1 MFAIIYGGMKEMDEF
16 QQFAEE
22 FEDEE
27 FMDDLEEYE
36 EESEDEEDPGLE
48 ISDLTEEEM
57 IPLILWMN

>member
-1 MFAIIYGGMKEMDEF
+1 MTYTIQYEQMFAIIYGGMKEMDEF

-27 FMDDLEEYE
+27 
-36 EESEDEEDPGLE
+36 SEDEEDTGLE

-57 IPLILWMN
+57 IPLFLWMN

>member
-1 MFAIIYGGMKEMDEF
+1 MDEF

-36 EESEDEEDPGLE
+36 EESEDEEDTGLE
-48 ISDLTEEEM
+48 ISDFTEEEM

>member
-1 MFAIIYGGMKEMDEF
+1 MTYTIQYEQMFSIIYGGMKEMDEF

-27 FMDDLEEYE
+27 
-36 EESEDEEDPGLE
+36 SEDEEDTGLE

>member
-1 MFAIIYGGMKEMDEF
+1 MDEF

-27 FMDDLEEYE
+27 FMDDLEE
-36 EESEDEEDPGLE
+36 SEDEEDTGLE

>member
-1 MFAIIYGGMKEMDEF
+1 MTYTIQYEQMFAIIYGGMKEMDEF

-27 FMDDLEEYE
+27 
-36 EESEDEEDPGLE
+36 SEDEEDTGLE

>member
-1 MFAIIYGGMKEMDEF
+1 MFVIIYGGMKEMDEF

-36 EESEDEEDPGLE
+36 EDTGLE

>member
-27 FMDDLEEYE
+27 FMDDLEE
-36 EESEDEEDPGLE
+36 ESEDEEDTGLE

>member
-1 MFAIIYGGMKEMDEF
+1 MKEMDEF

-27 FMDDLEEYE
+27 DT
-36 EESEDEEDPGLE
+36 GLE

>member
-1 MFAIIYGGMKEMDEF
+1 MFAIIYGGMKEKDEF

-27 FMDDLEEYE
+27 FMDDE
-36 EESEDEEDPGLE
+36 EESEDEEDTGLE

>member
-1 MFAIIYGGMKEMDEF
+1 MDEF

-36 EESEDEEDPGLE
+36 EDTGLE

>member
-1 MFAIIYGGMKEMDEF
+1 MTYTIQYEQMFAIIYGGMKEMDEF

-27 FMDDLEEYE
+27 
-36 EESEDEEDPGLE
+36 SEDEEDTGLE

-57 IPLILWMN
+57 IPLIFWMN

>member
-1 MFAIIYGGMKEMDEF
+1 MDEF

-36 EESEDEEDPGLE
+36 EESGDEEDTGLE